1 MIFTFFTLALLFLS
15 DLSLGNSI
23 QRLAGSTKLPASYV
37 GSFLNGALATAVAT
51 PCTGPF
57 MGTALAATLTLPP
70 SLSLLVFTMLGIG
83 MSLPYLVIAYRP
95 HLLQKLPRPGAW
107 MESFKQLMA
116 FPLFASCV
124 WLIRVFARQMEIEG
138 AALSLLTDV
147 LWGVLLLAFAFW
159 IGLQARAT
167 KSLVRGKVLIALALS
182 LAGVGL
188 IVGIPSASQVEG
200 SRSRACIASETS
212 TPDPDEYGLIWEP
225 YSEKRLANL
234 VAEGRSVYLDFT
246 AEWCITCQV
255 NKRVVFSSPEVR
267 SLIMQK
273 NVALMRGDWTSK
285 NPTITAAL
293 RRYGRN
299 GVPLNVILSN
309 GNINDPVILPN
320 LLTPGVVIAEL
331 GKLKAG

>member
-1 MIFTFFTLALLFLS
+1 
-15 DLSLGNSI
+15 
-23 QRLAGSTKLPASYV
+23 
-37 GSFLNGALATAVAT
+37 
-51 PCTGPF
+51 
-57 MGTALAATLTLPP
+57 
-70 SLSLLVFTMLGIG
+70 
-83 MSLPYLVIAYRP
+83 
-95 HLLQKLPRPGAW
+95 
-107 MESFKQLMA
+107 
-116 FPLFASCV
+116 
-124 WLIRVFARQMEIEG
+124 MEIEG